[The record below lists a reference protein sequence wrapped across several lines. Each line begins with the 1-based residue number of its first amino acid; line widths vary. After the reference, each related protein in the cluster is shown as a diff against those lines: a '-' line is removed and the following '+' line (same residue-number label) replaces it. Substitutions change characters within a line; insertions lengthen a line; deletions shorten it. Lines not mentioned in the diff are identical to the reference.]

1 LESRSRCENS
11 AGSRGR
17 VSLGE
22 GRQYDV
28 QVQVENAIA
37 FVVEQEPSGLEIRVN
52 FGVFAGRD
60 ATTAELEEL
69 GKLLVPEAG
78 EVSIVGEERHEMTE
92 AVEVV
97 LHQVRVAV
105 PPEAVP
111 ENELERKEFCKR
123 LITLA
128 EIWARQC
135 IADRHAEIADI

>member
-1 LESRSRCENS
+1 M
-11 AGSRGR
+11 
-17 VSLGE
+17 
-22 GRQYDV
+22 
-28 QVQVENAIA
+28 QVEEAIA
-37 FVVEQEPSGLEIRVN
+37 FAVEQEPAGLEIRIN

-78 EVSIVGEERHEMTE
+78 EVSIVGEERHELTE
-92 AVEVV
+92 DVEIV

-111 ENELERKEFCKR
+111 DERVARREFCER
-123 LITLA
+123 LVTLA

-135 IADRHAEIADI
+135 INERHAEISEL